1 MHRRNDFQVID
12 CLRFASFC
20 AYEYIMTE
28 DWIQVHD
35 AREIVR
41 GLHNLQS
48 SIADMQRTIASLR
61 TEVLELKE
69 ARTVCK
75 DCRDIRTAYSK
86 VRRGEIFPFYKP
98 LSRPEQPTA
107 LQSTAHTTTHTTAQ
121 PICSNSANK

>member
-1 MHRRNDFQVID
+1 
-12 CLRFASFC
+12 
-20 AYEYIMTE
+20 MTE
-28 DWIQVHD
+28 DWIQVQD

-48 SIADMQRTIASLR
+48 SVADMQRTIAALR

-98 LSRPEQPTA
+98 LCRPEQPIA
-107 LQSTAHTTTHTTAQ
+107 PHPAPHPAPHSTAQ
-121 PICSNSANK
+121 NICSEAANK